1 MRPDLQKLYLTH
13 EELKTI
19 AGLSN
24 RDIKAYQK
32 LQYPRLALL
41 LLIGDYVQKILI
53 LGWGLIPLGYLIKW
67 KWLRKKQKNILN
79 EVDKYNA
86 VLKAIDI
93 RDQLEAVGNQ
103 EANFQERE
111 QLISTLTTTR
121 DNLICALK
129 TEQILR
135 KNRTF
140 LDRNVQLLESNLT
153 AIQALQIQQE
163 AREYS
168 RLLNEVLKISQDVQ
182 TEMKYLEGDEE
193 QSHLS

>member
-1 MRPDLQKLYLTH
+1 MRPDLQQLYITQ

-32 LQYPRLALL
+32 LQYPRLSLL

-67 KWLRKKQKNILN
+67 KWLRSKQKSILN

-103 EANFQERE
+103 EAKFQERE

-121 DNLICALK
+121 NNLIVALR

-140 LDRNVQLLESNLT
+140 LARNVQLLESNLT
-153 AIQALQIQQE
+153 AIQALEIQQE

-168 RLLNEVLKISQDVQ
+168 RLLNEALKISQEVQ